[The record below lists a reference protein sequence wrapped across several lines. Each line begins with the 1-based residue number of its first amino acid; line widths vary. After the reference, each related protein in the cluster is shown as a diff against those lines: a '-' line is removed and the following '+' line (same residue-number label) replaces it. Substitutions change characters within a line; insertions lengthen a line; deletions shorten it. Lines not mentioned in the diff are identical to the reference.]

1 VLVVDD
7 LAFGFPG
14 RDLFASVSFD
24 LGRGESMSI
33 VGPSGSG
40 KSTLLGCVV
49 GILLPAKGSVTIDG
63 TRLSDLSTSARADFR
78 LRRIGM
84 VFQFGELLP
93 ELPVVENVS
102 LPLVLAGVPRSEA
115 RVRASEALERL
126 GLAPRSTAM
135 PETLSGGEVQRAAIA
150 RALVT
155 EPDLLVADEPTG
167 MLDGRTS
174 AAVISELRSAA
185 AETGTA
191 LLVVTHD
198 RDVAATADVRARLL
212 DGVLTVE
219 RPAASGG
226 RPDLA
231 RC

>member
-1 VLVVDD
+1 MLVVRN
-7 LAFGFPG
+7 LSFGFPG

-24 LGRGESMSI
+24 LGRGEFMSI

-40 KSTLLGCVV
+40 KSTLLSCIV
-49 GILLPAKGSVTIDG
+49 GILVPGQGSVVIDG
-63 TRLSDLSTSARADFR
+63 TLLSDLPTSARADFR
-78 LRRIGM
+78 LRHIGM

-102 LPLVLAGVPRSEA
+102 LPLVLAGVPRQEA
-115 RVRASEALERL
+115 RARAAETLERL
-126 GLAPRSTAM
+126 GLAPRSAAM

-155 EPDLLVADEPTG
+155 EPGLLVADEPTG
-167 MLDGRTS
+167 MLDGTTS
-174 AAVISELRSAA
+174 ANVMSELKGVAS
-185 AETGTA
+185 ESGTA

-198 RDVAATADVRARLL
+198 EDVAATADVRARLG
-212 DGVLTVE
+212 DGGLTVE
-219 RPAASGG
+219 RPATCED
-226 RPDLA
+226 RVDPV